1 MRKLLRH
8 RPSPAMIVACT
19 ALIFA
24 MGGTG
29 YAAIKLPKN
38 SVGPRQIKSNAV
50 SASKVK
56 DRSLLA
62 TDFAAGQ
69 LPAGPQGPAGPAG
82 PAGSTGPRG
91 PSDAIYKRDPSF
103 VDVTGAKTTVVSVTL
118 PAGSWVVTGGGV
130 VNNNASANSNAGCE
144 LNIAGVVVDTEDLIV
159 LGPNLAV
166 GERESVTL
174 TGAKTVTTPTP
185 AQFRCSL
192 SSASGNVVRPHISA
206 IQVASLSLP

>member
-1 MRKLLRH
+1 MRNLLRQ
-8 RPSPAMIVACT
+8 RPSPAMIVACI
-19 ALIFA
+19 ALMFA

-38 SVGPRQIKSNAV
+38 SVGSKQIRSNAV

-69 LPAGPQGPAGPAG
+69 LPAGPQGPAGSAG

-174 TGAKTVTTPTP
+174 TGAKTVTAPTP